1 MYLFRVD
8 CSKQLLFLRLLILQ
22 YDIHFP
28 NIYIFSSVVPFSAR
42 IIDGIN
48 RSDPRRR
55 ALIFFCF
62 EYFNVTATVSDHH
75 MYLKFWLQCRI
86 TVYHTDV
93 FSYIWRV
100 FFLVFEIKTTYC
112 CTTLLLLTLILCIL
126 LKDALLLSIDHHGF
140 DVLAKVPEKAV
151 LLDVPRQYV
160 WREFRFSFKEAAK
173 DIEDFCRMLVELEE
187 EALQSMKSYS
197 GL

>member
-1 MYLFRVD
+1 M
-8 CSKQLLFLRLLILQ
+8 
-22 YDIHFP
+22 
-28 NIYIFSSVVPFSAR
+28 PFSAR

-62 EYFNVTATVSDHH
+62 EYFNVTAT
-75 MYLKFWLQCRI
+75 
-86 TVYHTDV
+86 
-93 FSYIWRV
+93 
-100 FFLVFEIKTTYC
+100 
-112 CTTLLLLTLILCIL
+112 
-126 LKDALLLSIDHHGF
+126 DALLLSIDHHGF

>member
-1 MYLFRVD
+1 
-8 CSKQLLFLRLLILQ
+8 
-22 YDIHFP
+22 
-28 NIYIFSSVVPFSAR
+28 
-42 IIDGIN
+42 
-48 RSDPRRR
+48 
-55 ALIFFCF
+55 
-62 EYFNVTATVSDHH
+62 
-75 MYLKFWLQCRI
+75 
-86 TVYHTDV
+86 
-93 FSYIWRV
+93 
-100 FFLVFEIKTTYC
+100 
-112 CTTLLLLTLILCIL
+112 LILCIL

>member
-1 MYLFRVD
+1 
-8 CSKQLLFLRLLILQ
+8 
-22 YDIHFP
+22 
-28 NIYIFSSVVPFSAR
+28 
-42 IIDGIN
+42 
-48 RSDPRRR
+48 
-55 ALIFFCF
+55 
-62 EYFNVTATVSDHH
+62 
-75 MYLKFWLQCRI
+75 
-86 TVYHTDV
+86 
-93 FSYIWRV
+93 
-100 FFLVFEIKTTYC
+100 VFEIKTTYC